1 MTDAIR
7 NCSANETAACCCVD
21 VGTVMDNTDCS
32 ASWSGVFADR
42 QAAEAMLAELSAK
55 ARQLSPIRARFIRA
69 LPTKQTACARTSI
82 SPLPAGRNPDFPAR
96 LTLIPPLP
104 TRFSAAL
111 PLSCYSS
118 HFFFCYWRLSNTVN
132 TDDQV
137 RPVGQ

>member
-55 ARQLSPIRARFIRA
+55 AR
-69 LPTKQTACARTSI
+69 
-82 SPLPAGRNPDFPAR
+82 
-96 LTLIPPLP
+96 
-104 TRFSAAL
+104 
-111 PLSCYSS
+111 
-118 HFFFCYWRLSNTVN
+118 
-132 TDDQV
+132 
-137 RPVGQ
+137 